1 MTNQMKNWSSGYT
14 LIEQIISIVI
24 IGVIAGTMAMF
35 LSSGSTMFNQLLSRK
50 TITLDNTTGIENFS
64 QESRLIYNLISTA
77 AKSIQFTTTSD
88 PLLVINY
95 EINSDGTLTR
105 KLGSGNKYLVAQN
118 IDYDNSYFNYYDIN
132 DNVGTPVR
140 RIRLSLLFSL
150 NNDSSRYTVDIS
162 PYTFRTV
169 YDDDDDDYEVWD
181 AYGSYVQGQIVSH
194 NGSLWECLQT
204 HQCYGD
210 PNWAPGIAPSL
221 WIPF

>member
-1 MTNQMKNWSSGYT
+1 MINQMKNWSTGYA

-24 IGVIAGTMAMF
+24 IGAIAGTMSMF
-35 LSSGSTMFNQLLSRK
+35 LSSGSTMFSQLQSRK

-88 PLLVINY
+88 TLLVINY
-95 EINSDGTLTR
+95 EINGDGTFTR
-105 KLGSGNKYLVAQN
+105 KLGTGNKYLVAQN
-118 IDYDNSYFNYYDIN
+118 IDYNNSYFNYYDIN

-162 PYTFRTV
+162 PYTFR
-169 YDDDDDDYEVWD
+169 
-181 AYGSYVQGQIVSH
+181 
-194 NGSLWECLQT
+194 
-204 HQCYGD
+204 
-210 PNWAPGIAPSL
+210 
-221 WIPF
+221 